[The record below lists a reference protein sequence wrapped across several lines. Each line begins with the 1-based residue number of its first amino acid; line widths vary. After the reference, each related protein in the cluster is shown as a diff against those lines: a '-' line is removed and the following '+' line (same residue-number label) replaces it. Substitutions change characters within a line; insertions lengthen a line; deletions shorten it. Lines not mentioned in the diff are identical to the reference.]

1 MPLTPGVHDGAMA
14 VSSHLVISGAGRAG
28 TSFLMAL
35 FTRLGLD
42 TGFSADQVARE
53 LARPARAGLEW
64 DLRGRDLP
72 RVVKNPNLCDHIDEV
87 LARRDLR
94 IEHLLVPLREPA
106 DAARS
111 RRQAQQAGLTAMPW
125 HKRWRAVL
133 KGKAVDGGLWPGTAP
148 AEQEQVVVECVHR
161 LLLAVAARDIPVT
174 LLAYP
179 RLTRDPAYLYAKL
192 KPVLTGVDWPRFH
205 AAFAA
210 QVRPDWVH
218 ASPDERLGHAPS
230 VLMPGGA

>member
-1 MPLTPGVHDGAMA
+1 
-14 VSSHLVISGAGRAG
+14 
-28 TSFLMAL
+28 MAL

-42 TGFSADQVARE
+42 TGFSAEQVSRD

-64 DLRGRDLP
+64 DLRRRDLP

-94 IEHLLVPLREPA
+94 IEHLIVPLREPA
-106 DAARS
+106 EAARS
-111 RRQAQQAGLTAMPW
+111 RRQAQQAGLAALPW

-133 KGKAVDGGLWPGTAP
+133 KGKAVDGGLWPGTTA
-148 AEQEQVVVECVHR
+148 AAQEQVAVDRVHR

-179 RLTRDPAYLYAKL
+179 RLIRDPAYLFAKL
-192 KPVLTGVDWPRFH
+192 KPVLPGVDWPRFH

-218 ASPDERLGHAPS
+218 AAQEEPLGHVPS
-230 VLMPGGA
+230 VLMPETTRAV

>member
-1 MPLTPGVHDGAMA
+1 MA
-14 VSSHLVISGAGRAG
+14 ISSHLVISGAGRAG

-42 TGFSADQVARE
+42 TGFTADQVQRD
-53 LARPARAGLEW
+53 LSRPARAGLEW
-64 DLRGRDLP
+64 DLRGRGLP
-72 RVVKNPNLCDHIDEV
+72 RVVKNPNLCDHIDDV

-94 IEHLLVPLREPA
+94 IEHLIVPLRDPA
-106 DAARS
+106 EAARS
-111 RRQAQQAGLTAMPW
+111 RRRAQGDGLGAMPW

-133 KGKAVDGGLWPGTAP
+133 KGKAVDGGLWPGTSSA
-148 AEQEQVVVECVHR
+148 AQEQVVVDRVHR

-179 RLTRDPAYLYAKL
+179 RLTRDPAYLFAKL
-192 KPVLTGVDWPRFH
+192 KPVLGGIEWPHFH

-218 ASPDERLGHAPS
+218 AAEAESLGHAPS
-230 VLMPGGA
+230 VLMPESAQAG

>member
-1 MPLTPGVHDGAMA
+1 MPLTQGVHHAGMA
-14 VSSHLVISGAGRAG
+14 TSSHVVISGAGRAG

-35 FTRLGLD
+35 LTRLGLD
-42 TGFSADQVARE
+42 TGFSADQVTRE

-72 RVVKNPNLCDHIDEV
+72 RVVKNPNLCDHIDSV

-94 IEHLLVPLREPA
+94 IEHLIVPLREPVE
-106 DAARS
+106 AARS
-111 RRQAQQAGLTAMPW
+111 RRRAQQDGLAALPW

-133 KGKAVDGGLWPGTAP
+133 RGKAIDGGLWPGTTA
-148 AEQEQVVVECVHR
+148 ADQEQVVVDRVHR

-179 RLTRDPAYLYAKL
+179 RLTRDPAYLFAKL
-192 KPVLTGVDWPRFH
+192 KPVLGGVDWPRFH

-218 ASPDERLGHAPS
+218 VAADESLGHAPS
-230 VLMPGGA
+230 ILMPEGT